1 MCCVVLVHHMSPMIF
16 GDAHAK
22 RVTIKFEIYHE
33 NANLSA
39 PNLSVKGD
47 ENLVNAGKMDLAYY
61 P

>member
-1 MCCVVLVHHMSPMIF
+1 MIF